1 MPTVNHPLFDP
12 ANLTD
17 QEQER
22 LKKLQGLVEAG
33 IDPYPPR
40 AKRSHTIAQA
50 RAAYE
55 QNSEAEHIVSVTGRL
70 RSNRDMGKLSFG
82 DLEDGTGRIQILVKR
97 DAMPEGWYANTWKK
111 LVDLG
116 DFLGVTGKLFVT
128 RTGELTVEVQD
139 VQFLS
144 KTTTIFSK
152 SKRRSCN
159 RSMAVQQRAPLSP
172 ITTSSSKTSI
182 CASALNFI

>member
-128 RTGELTVEVQD
+128 RTGELTVEAQE

-144 KTTTIFSK
+144 KTLK
-152 SKRRSCN
+152 PMPDRQRRSA
-159 RSMAVQQRAPLSP
+159 RSLPHTLQN
-172 ITTSSSKTSI
+172 
-182 CASALNFI
+182 CARHS